1 MQNVINKYDQRGYG
15 NKTVILNKADEQGI
29 LSYLFVVTI
38 TRNNC
43 KVTCYY
49 FCYYHRRTFYLYFIM
64 FCKHFMYI
72 EIGAVL

>member
-1 MQNVINKYDQRGYG
+1 MRLRSNSNSAVNL
-15 NKTVILNKADEQGI
+15 NKTDEQGI
-29 LSYLFVVTI
+29 LSYLCVVMI
-38 TRNNC
+38 TCNNC

-49 FCYYHRRTFYLYFIM
+49 FYYYHRRTFYLYFIM